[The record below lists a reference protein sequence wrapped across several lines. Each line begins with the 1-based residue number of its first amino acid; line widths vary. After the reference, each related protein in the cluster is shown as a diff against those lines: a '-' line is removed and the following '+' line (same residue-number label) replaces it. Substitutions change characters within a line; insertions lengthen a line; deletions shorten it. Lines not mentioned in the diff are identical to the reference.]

1 MKEEE
6 NKHTKQKKKKKKKKK
21 RANIFY
27 PPPLKFY
34 NTEPQKCLGVT
45 LPQVQSGV
53 HDHMFPLMY
62 LPYPNQPI
70 SSLHVITFLFFFS
83 SQLI

>member
-1 MKEEE
+1 MRKKANIR
-6 NKHTKQKKKKKKKKK
+6 NKRKK
-21 RANIFY
+21 RKRKKEQTFFY

-53 HDHMFPLMY
+53 HDHMFPLIY
-62 LPYPNQPI
+62 
-70 SSLHVITFLFFFS
+70 S
-83 SQLI
+83 